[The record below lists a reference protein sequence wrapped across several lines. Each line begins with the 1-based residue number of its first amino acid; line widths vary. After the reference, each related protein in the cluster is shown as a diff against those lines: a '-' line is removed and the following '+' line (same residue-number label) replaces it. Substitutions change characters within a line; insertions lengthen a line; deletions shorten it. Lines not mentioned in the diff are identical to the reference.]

1 MKRAFLYMAAF
12 AALCVG
18 CQKEDVGGEAL
29 RNENTFTASFESNE
43 TRAYLDEEDYCRWE
57 LNDQVSLF
65 NNDGDHY
72 IYYSVKGDVTTTQLN
87 TNDSPE
93 FAGENIYAI
102 FPYSEAN
109 SIVNGTWNSVIPA
122 EQAYNKEK
130 VDMNNAI
137 MVSKTA
143 VAPKK
148 HFSFKNSCALVKVE
162 LNTLSNYATGE
173 DAFSVN
179 SITLSSKSE
188 NLAGAVMIA
197 DDFVAKVAEDGA
209 KSVTLTGCGEAG
221 QMTTDYKRF
230 VLVIPAGTYVA
241 GDLTISIDATNDE
254 FDYAVELN
262 RNFTIGRS
270 EYITLHTTLTKSED
284 RFVNRAIMADI
295 PKLEVQQFS
304 SICKDVLYEL
314 PDGDFTINGNG
325 EVYDFVTKSE
335 GGELVF
341 IMNTFTTSNSGIK
354 NATDAPTVTVNDITI
369 TGTLRG
375 TSMGIWVPKYN
386 YQCHF
391 STVFNN
397 VNIVNNNI
405 IPWTE
410 EEGAGL
416 AIFGVAE
423 LNNCSVYGTRYT
435 EEYEDAPQALYDVTV
450 RNRANAT
457 FNGGEY
463 GLIYGKEQ
471 SKITVKGGVVI
482 DELFSMA
489 INAGNLGFMS
499 IEDATIRELVVAPST
514 GYNPTTTVSKDA
526 TVTTLRF
533 IGVTKFDKV
542 TISDEATIGE
552 IYVDDTR
559 YATIADFKQAIGK

>member
-1 MKRAFLYMAAF
+1 MAAF
-12 AALCVG
+12 AVLCVG

-87 TNDSPE
+87 TNESPE

-102 FPYSEAN
+102 FPYCEAN

-162 LNTLSNYATGE
+162 LNTLSNYVTGE

-209 KSVTLTGCGEAG
+209 KSVTLKGCGEAG
-221 QMTTDYKRF
+221 QMTTGYKRF

-254 FDYAVELN
+254 FDFAVELN
-262 RNFTIGRS
+262 KTFTIGRS
-270 EYITLHTTLTKSED
+270 EYITLHTTLTKSAD
-284 RFVNRAIMADI
+284 RLVNKAIMADI
-295 PKLEVQQFS
+295 PKLEAQGFS
-304 SICKDVLYEL
+304 NICTDVLLNL
-314 PDGDFTINGNG
+314 PTGSADTTIVGDGK
-325 EVYDFVTKSE
+325 VYDFVTESE
-335 GGELVF
+335 NGELVY
-341 IMNTFTTSNSGIK
+341 IMNTFTTSKSGIK
-354 NATDAPTVTVNDITI
+354 NAKDAPKVTVNDITI

-375 TSMGIWVPKYN
+375 TSMGVYVPTYKN
-386 YQCHF
+386 QIHF

-405 IPWTE
+405 VPWTN

-416 AIFGVAE
+416 VVFGVAE

-435 EEYEDAPQALYDVTV
+435 EEYKEASQALYDVSV
-450 RNRANAT
+450 RNRAILT
-457 FNGGEY
+457 VNGGKY
-463 GLIYGKEQ
+463 GFVHVKEHGNPTFGGGATID
-471 SKITVKGGVVI
+471 KILSVATK
-482 DELFSMA
+482 
-489 INAGNLGFMS
+489 AGNLGHLV
-499 IEDATIRELVVAPST
+499 INDAVVEEVTVSSAGSSQPQCTI
-514 GYNPTTTVSKDA
+514 SKDA
-526 TVTTLRF
+526 KITTLKF
-533 IGVTKFDKV
+533 VGVTDFSAV
-542 TISDEATIGE
+542 TIANDANIAKIDVGGTV
-552 IYVDDTR
+552 YT
-559 YATIADFKQAIGK
+559 TIADFKEAVGK